1 MSSGESTGMPYGFTD
16 RGFNPP
22 WTPGKKIYPTPETT
36 PPEERVW
43 EAPDERIKWA
53 LELLEPKV
61 PLKETL
67 SDRYFAPAFGSSMM
81 FGLAV
86 FHNYTMRQPIF
97 KSNILILAGSAVTG
111 YFVGESWR
119 RFTKERIEFTPL
131 EYIFLFIFN
140 DCLNFKD
147 RNLSKTTP
155 SFIKFAKK
163 LPYSQGCNCTT
174 GCVLRLDPFYSIKR
188 GQVGVR
194 TL

>member
-1 MSSGESTGMPYGFTD
+1 MGTAQVQLQVLRHIFLIFFFCRE
-16 RGFNPP
+16 
-22 WTPGKKIYPTPETT
+22 KIYPTPETT

-97 KSNILILAGSAVTG
+97 KSNILILAGSAVAG
-111 YFVGESWR
+111 Y
-119 RFTKERIEFTPL
+119 
-131 EYIFLFIFN
+131 
-140 DCLNFKD
+140 
-147 RNLSKTTP
+147 
-155 SFIKFAKK
+155 
-163 LPYSQGCNCTT
+163 
-174 GCVLRLDPFYSIKR
+174 
-188 GQVGVR
+188 
-194 TL
+194 